1 MQICFIWLKWE
12 LFELRASNVFM
23 WRGDFYNDKVKHK
36 NEYRTF
42 AGHQFLF
49 KTLCSL
55 LEKWRMIHAEF
66 TFPHQTHCN
75 CSQHFRNGMCI
86 YQYIKMTQYLKWK
99 ETSTS
104 IADQAYSEEKRKI
117 V

>member
-1 MQICFIWLKWE
+1 MFYLNIWLKWE
-12 LFELRASNVFM
+12 LFKLRASNVFM

-66 TFPHQTHCN
+66 TFPPNASNAANTLEMVCA
-75 CSQHFRNGMCI
+75 
-86 YQYIKMTQYLKWK
+86 YINT
-99 ETSTS
+99 
-104 IADQAYSEEKRKI
+104 
-117 V
+117 